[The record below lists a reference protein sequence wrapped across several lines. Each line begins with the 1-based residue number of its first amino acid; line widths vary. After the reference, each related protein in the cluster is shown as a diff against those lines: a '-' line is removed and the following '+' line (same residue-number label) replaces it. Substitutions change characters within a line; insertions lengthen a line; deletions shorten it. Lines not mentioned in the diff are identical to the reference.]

1 MSQGAGLGT
10 EVFCAPCVK
19 TCYLSPQS
27 SHRKGQEKFLCTDQK
42 VGGVM
47 IRDRMKSCHFLG
59 QKAPRLTKSTELRGD
74 EQVSPPKSQEVGI
87 RPLRGILLKSSKELY

>member
-27 SHRKGQEKFLCTDQK
+27 SHCKGQEKFLCTDQK

-59 QKAPRLTKSTELRGD
+59 QKAPRLTKVYRIKG
-74 EQVSPPKSQEVGI
+74 G
-87 RPLRGILLKSSKELY
+87 